1 MSKVSTDQTST
12 YIVVGLRGIEPTQPV
27 ISLFASP
34 TFFFFLSFF
43 SLSLCPSFFLS
54 LALFDALSSIGIY
67 RVSVY

>member
-34 TFFFFLSFF
+34 TFFFFFLFSLFASAPLFF
-43 SLSLCPSFFLS
+43 SLSLCLM
-54 LALFDALSSIGIY
+54 LL
-67 RVSVY
+67 VV